1 MSLKILAVIV
11 GLVFYSGVSLAECIL
26 PENPYGERPFKLN
39 LSESECALV
48 RYTGG
53 HIVTISVN
61 YPDMKIVSPRIFDRA
76 LITFRLL
83 YVPGVLRNQGGSIA
97 GKKPISVIGGVEL
110 YDFGSSFIR
119 RFLGADGSPVLVVD
133 GPYTYIA
140 TRLFNNDIQVLY
152 QYSLVNGDL
161 MVIDDFALDFL
172 KKIIRK

>member
-48 RYTGG
+48 DYTGG

-61 YPDMKIVSPRIFDRA
+61 YPDMKVVSPRIFDRA

-83 YVPGVLRNQGGSIA
+83 YVPGVLRNHGGSIA

-110 YDFGSSFIR
+110 YDVGREVIR
-119 RFLGADGSPVLVVD
+119 RFIGADESLVLVVD

-140 TRLFNNDIQVLY
+140 TRLFKNDIQVHY
-152 QYSLVNGDL
+152 QYSLVNWDL
-161 MVIDDFALDFL
+161 IAIDNFCT
-172 KKIIRK
+172 